1 VNGAPPTFL
10 ADGVDT
16 AWSPNGDRIA
26 IAENVPSTS
35 QLKILD
41 VGSGEEKLLLEVPQ
55 DRTVAGIHPEWS
67 PTSELI
73 AFTIEE
79 LTSDGQYR
87 ISVAYLFDLS
97 KPVPRRMFP
106 VTEVYA
112 RDLSWFPDGK
122 WLVVM
127 ARTSPGGDVYLAP
140 SEGECIKLLLPEEI
154 NGSYVDVS
162 PDGDRLVIVS
172 GGVAFLVD
180 LRAAT
185 AEGVVRY
192 PLSCP

>member
-1 VNGAPPTFL
+1 M
-10 ADGVDT
+10 
-16 AWSPNGDRIA
+16 
-26 IAENVPSTS
+26 
-35 QLKILD
+35 
-41 VGSGEEKLLLEVPQ
+41 PQ

-87 ISVAYLFDLS
+87 ISVAYLFDLRR
-97 KPVPRRMFP
+97 PEPRRMFP

-127 ARTSPGGDVYLAP
+127 ARTSPR
-140 SEGECIKLLLPEEI
+140 GESIWRHQRVNASGVC
-154 NGSYVDVS
+154 SRTSSRVRMWMF
-162 PDGDRLVIVS
+162 RLRVTVWS
-172 GGVAFLVD
+172 
-180 LRAAT
+180 
-185 AEGVVRY
+185 
-192 PLSCP
+192 